1 MKTTKTDEFTQV
13 TLERQVHYAELYV
26 TSEEFRQDHYRQAML
41 CRLRATVFARLASR
55 IVIDEKA
62 YVTWWDHF
70 KASCL
75 PTWLLRRLKPVQVK
89 HIQIDQPIYRDLV
102 QLPSSEREQQYYQF
116 TDPIRT

>member
-1 MKTTKTDEFTQV
+1 MNKEFTQV
-13 TLERQVHYAELYV
+13 TLERQDHYAEIFMA
-26 TSEEFRQDHYRQAML
+26 SEDFRQDHYRKAMV
-41 CRLRATVFARLASR
+41 CSLRATVFASLASR
-55 IVIDEKA
+55 IVIDEKV

-102 QLPSSEREQQYYQF
+102 QLPPSENGR
-116 TDPIRT
+116 TARINLPDPDIGVN